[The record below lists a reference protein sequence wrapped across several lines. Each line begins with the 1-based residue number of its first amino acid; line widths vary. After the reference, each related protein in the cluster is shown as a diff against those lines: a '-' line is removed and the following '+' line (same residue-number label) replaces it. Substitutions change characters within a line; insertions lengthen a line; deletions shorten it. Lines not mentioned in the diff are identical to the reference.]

1 MFGSVKPDHLFVRLA
16 EEVDETGAAPT
27 DDSLRNAVGTLL
39 LGQTSAPEE
48 VQYAYSIYLHP
59 YKREVLEAFLV
70 TGADAEH
77 INAVLSIPVEVTDVY
92 TGMFFD
98 LTAFRDRLDL
108 EAYVREYPTAHD
120 DGFGASLKTD
130 ALERGRHWISAKF
143 GREHYQVPSADA
155 LKETINQAYILSK
168 EAGSVPLDSVEAKE
182 ARQWSGTMM
191 SGIRT
196 LPEIEDA
203 EAGARESLKF
213 ELIMIRR
220 KQTQEEI
227 NPDDIMTITEDGE

>member
-1 MFGSVKPDHLFVRLA
+1 MFGSVKPDHLFIQLR
-16 EEVDETGAAPT
+16 EEVEDTGAAPT

-39 LGQTSAPEE
+39 LGQMTAPEE
-48 VQYAYSIYLHP
+48 VQYAYSIYLHS
-59 YKREVLEAFLV
+59 YKREVLEAFLI

-77 INAVLSIPVEVTDVY
+77 VNAVLSIPVDVVNVY
-92 TGMFFD
+92 TEMFFD
-98 LTAFRDRLDL
+98 VEAFRDRLDL
-108 EAYVREYPTAHD
+108 EAYVREYPTDHD
-120 DGFGASLKTD
+120 DGFGAALKTD

-143 GREHYQVPSADA
+143 GRDHYQVPSADA

-191 SGIRT
+191 SGIRA

-203 EAGARESLKF
+203 EAGARDQLKF

-227 NPDDIMTITEDGE
+227 DPDDIVTITEDGE